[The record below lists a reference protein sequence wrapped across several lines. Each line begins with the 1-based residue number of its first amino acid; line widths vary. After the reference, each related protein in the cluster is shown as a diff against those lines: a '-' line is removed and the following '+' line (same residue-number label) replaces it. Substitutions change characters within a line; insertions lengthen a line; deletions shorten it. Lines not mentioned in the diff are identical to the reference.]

1 MPSAFLTCNT
11 RMAQSPTRSFDP
23 LGTREAALPLVAGI
37 AAGSGGPLKCRVLVV
52 WVQLYR
58 QVVS

>member
-11 RMAQSPTRSFDP
+11 RMAQSPTGSFDP

-37 AAGSGGPLKCRVLVV
+37 AAGSGGPLEPCVALVAAV
-52 WVQLYR
+52 AK
-58 QVVS
+58 